1 LGVRQLS
8 REDLMASRWD
18 HAGAANPFSVVIPVY
33 NEEVILVDNVRR
45 LVAYLD
51 QLHTPYEII
60 IGSNGSSDRTPEL
73 GRGLQKEYPDVKFFH
88 LQEKGPGAAFGKA
101 VSLALYD
108 HIISV
113 DMDLSVDLNFI
124 RRANELLDEYSVVV
138 GSKRMGTQDRS
149 AVRKLA
155 SNLFIFSAI
164 MLLGLSYDDYSLA
177 AKAYRKKVLLD
188 CADRIGSGTFY
199 VVEILNYALKNE
211 YMTAQIPARCHDDR
225 KSRFNLLHEGVY
237 RFGNLF
243 KLWLFPRSRFH
254 H

>member
-1 LGVRQLS
+1 
-8 REDLMASRWD
+8 
-18 HAGAANPFSVVIPVY
+18 VIPVF
-33 NEEVILVDNVRR
+33 NEEAILVDNVRR
-45 LVAYLD
+45 LVDYLD

-60 IGSNGSSDRTPEL
+60 IGSNGSTDRTPEL
-73 GRGLQKEYPDVKFFH
+73 GRQLQQAYPDLKFFH
-88 LQEKGPGAAFGKA
+88 VQEKGPGTAFGKA

-124 RRANELLDEYSVVV
+124 RRANELLGEYSVVV
-138 GSKRMGTQDRS
+138 GSKRMGTQKRS

-155 SNLFIFSAI
+155 SNLFVLSAI
-164 MLLGLSYDDYSLA
+164 MLLGLSFDDYSLA

-199 VVEILNYALKNE
+199 VVEVLNYALKNE
-211 YMTAQIPARCHDDR
+211 YMTAQIPARCHDER
-225 KSRFNLLHEGVY
+225 TSRFNLLHEGVY
-237 RFGNLF
+237 RFGHLF
-243 KLWLFPRSRFH
+243 RLWLSPRSHVH